1 MMAAQRLVQA
11 PLLSELLHG
20 LARVSAAQDVA
31 IAGIALDSRQVRPGY
46 LFLAVAGTHVHGI
59 DFVADAL
66 AAGAAAIAWEPTE
79 TVNEDVEP
87 LRAAGVPAVA
97 VERLGRQVSQIADRF
112 YGHPS
117 QDLFVVGVTGTD
129 GKTSCTHFI
138 AQALHTREAGCGL
151 VGTLGYGIYGA
162 LRAGLH
168 TTPDALTLQQ
178 ELAAL
183 RAAGAAAVAMEVSS
197 HGLDQARAASVSF
210 DVAVLTN
217 LSRDH
222 LDYHGS
228 ETAYAEA
235 KRRLFTMPGL
245 GAAVLNLDDAFGRS
259 LYAEL
264 PPTLPVV
271 TYALT
276 AQAAQASARA
286 NMRWLAARDIETS
299 ARGLRIV
306 VDGSWG
312 SGELRTALLGRF
324 NASNLLAA
332 LAVLLIRGIA
342 LDDALRRL
350 AQVRTV
356 PGRMEPF
363 GGDEHHPLVVVDYAH
378 TPRALEQVLTALR
391 EHCAG
396 HLWCVVGAGGERDV
410 GKRPLM
416 GAIAERLADHVV
428 LTDDNPRHEDATQI
442 VMDILSGML
451 DPDAVYVQRSRADAI
466 AQAVANSGPG
476 DIVLVAGKGHEDYQ
490 QIGDRRLP
498 YSDREQVMA
507 LLGQR
512 VDRGG
517 A

>member
-1 MMAAQRLVQA
+1 MMTAQRLPQV
-11 PLLSELLHG
+11 PLLSDLLHG
-20 LARVSAAQDVA
+20 LAPVSAAQNVA
-31 IAGIALDSRQVRPGY
+31 VAGIALDSRDVRPGY
-46 LFLAVAGTHVHGI
+46 LFLAVAGQRVHGV
-59 DFVADAL
+59 DFVGAAL
-66 AAGAAAIAWEPTE
+66 AAGAVAVAWEPTE
-79 TVNEDVEP
+79 SVDDDNEA
-87 LRAAGVPAVA
+87 LRGVA
-97 VERLGRQVSQIADRF
+97 VPVVSVEQLSRHVSLVAARF

-117 QDLFVVGVTGTD
+117 QDMFVVGVTGTD

-138 AQALHTREAGCGL
+138 AQAMHTSAAACGL
-151 VGTLGYGIYGA
+151 IGTLGYGVYGA

-168 TTPDALTLQQ
+168 TTPDALTLQR

-183 RAAGAAAVAMEVSS
+183 RDTGAAAVAMEVSS
-197 HGLDQARAASVSF
+197 HGLDQGRAASVDF

-228 ETAYAEA
+228 QSAYAEA
-235 KRRLFTMPGL
+235 KRRLFTLDGL
-245 GAAVLNLDDAFGRS
+245 GCAVLNLDDAFGQT

-264 PPTLPVV
+264 PATLPIVA
-271 TYALT
+271 YALNPE
-276 AQAAQASARA
+276 ALRSSARP
-286 NMRWLAARDIETS
+286 NTRWLAARSIVSSGRGMDI
-299 ARGLRIV
+299 AI
-306 VDGSWG
+306 DGSWG
-312 SGELRTALLGRF
+312 GGELRTGLLGRF
-324 NASNLLAA
+324 NVSNLLAA
-332 LAVLLIRGIA
+332 LAVLLIRGIG
-342 LDDALRRL
+342 LNDALRRL

-356 PGRMEPF
+356 PGRMEAF
-363 GGDEHHPLVVVDYAH
+363 GGDGQRPLVVVDYAH

-416 GAIAERLADHVV
+416 GAIAERLADHVL

-442 VMDILSGML
+442 VMDILAGMENA
-451 DPDAVYVQRSRADAI
+451 DAVYVQRNRAEAI
-466 AQAVANSGPG
+466 AQAIANSGPG

-507 LLGQR
+507 LLAGKPS
-512 VDRGG
+512 
-517 A
+517 

>member
-1 MMAAQRLVQA
+1 MMAAQRLPQA
-11 PLLSELLHG
+11 PLLADLLHG
-20 LARVSAAQDVA
+20 LAPVAAAQNVA
-31 IAGIALDSRQVRPGY
+31 LTGLALDSRDVRPGY
-46 LFLAVAGTHVHGI
+46 LFLAVAGQHVHGI
-59 DFVADAL
+59 DFVDAAL
-66 AAGAAAIAWEPTE
+66 AAGAAAIAWEPAGA
-79 TVNEDVEP
+79 VGEDTAA
-87 LRAAGVPAVA
+87 LRAAAVPVVA
-97 VERLGRQVSQIADRF
+97 VERLGRQVSMIADRF

-117 QDLFVVGVTGTD
+117 RELFVVGVTGTD

-138 AQALHTREAGCGL
+138 AQVLHTQTAACGL
-151 VGTLGYGIYGA
+151 IGTLGYGVYGA
-162 LRAGLH
+162 LRAGQH
-168 TTPDALTLQQ
+168 TTPDAVTLQR

-183 RAAGAAAVAMEVSS
+183 RDGGATAVAMEVSS
-197 HGLDQARAASVSF
+197 HGLDQGRAAAVNI

-228 ETAYAEA
+228 EAAYAQA
-235 KRRLFTMPGL
+235 KRRLFTDAGL
-245 GAAVLNLDDAFGRS
+245 GCAVLNLDDAFGRA

-264 PPTLPVV
+264 PATLPVV
-271 TYALT
+271 AYALG
-276 AQAAQASARA
+276 ADAAQATPRDNA
-286 NMRWLAARDIETS
+286 RWLAARGIETS
-299 ARGLRIV
+299 TRGMRVSI
-306 VDGSWG
+306 DGSWG
-312 SGELRTALLGRF
+312 RGELRTELLGRF

-332 LAVLLIRGIA
+332 LAVLLVRGIA
-342 LDDALRRL
+342 LDDALQRL
-350 AQVRTV
+350 AGVRTV

-363 GGDEHHPLVVVDYAH
+363 GGGDRQPLVVVDYAH

-442 VMDILSGML
+442 VMDILAGMA
-451 DPDAVYVQRSRADAI
+451 DADAVYVQRNRAEAI
-466 AQAVANSGPG
+466 AQALANSGPD

-507 LLGQR
+507 LLAGTPS
-512 VDRGG
+512 
-517 A
+517 